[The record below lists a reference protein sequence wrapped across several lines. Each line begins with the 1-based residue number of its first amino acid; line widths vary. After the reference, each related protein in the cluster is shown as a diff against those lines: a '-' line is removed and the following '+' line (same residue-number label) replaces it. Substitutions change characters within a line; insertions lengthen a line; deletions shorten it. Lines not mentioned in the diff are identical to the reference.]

1 MGPALDRH
9 CLTAQV
15 AAGAALGMAAQ
26 AFLVWVIIG
35 HVMPFFRL
43 ELLDTSQ
50 RGRLQSTG
58 AGRAGLRGEIVASA
72 SSRSRRN
79 RILTSNRTKV

>member
-35 HVMPFFRL
+35 HVMPFFGL
-43 ELLDTSQ
+43 ELLDTA
-50 RGRLQSTG
+50 RN
-58 AGRAGLRGEIVASA
+58 VAAFNLPARVGQLFGMS
-72 SSRSRRN
+72 
-79 RILTSNRTKV
+79 L